1 MLSCMEPD
9 DDHPFLLKWSRT
21 FPDNAKAQDFNGK
34 LASDPT
40 MFARIYFQ
48 DSHPDENARW
58 YWTVAAN
65 VQIASGNVAD
75 ARAAA
80 RAAEEAYTAWKDAH

>member
-1 MLSCMEPD
+1 MEPD
-9 DDHPFLLKWSRT
+9 DDRPFLLKWSRT
-21 FPDNAKAQDFNGK
+21 WPNDLKAQDFTGK

-40 MFARIYFQ
+40 MFARIYFH
-48 DSHPDENARW
+48 DSHPDENVRW
-58 YWTVAAN
+58 YWTVSASA
-65 VQIASGNVAD
+65 QIASGHSAD